1 LIESKSNKIQNNKTL
16 SKIEGKLKLSIK
28 GSVFMMNLNQAIILA
43 LDDLGGEGTI
53 KEVNEWIQKKYPNT
67 WKDVGTSLADMVPK
81 SLGGNSSSTVSDE
94 YRVLER
100 ISPGKYRLY
109 QNKGRLIDRKN

>member
-1 LIESKSNKIQNNKTL
+1 LF
-16 SKIEGKLKLSIK
+16 K
-28 GSVFMMNLNQAIILA
+28 GQVFYMNHYQAIILA

-53 KEVNEWIQKKYPNT
+53 KEVSDWIQIKYPKT
-67 WKDVGTSLADMVPK
+67 WKDVGTTLADMVPK

-100 ISPGKYRLY
+100 VAPGRYRLY
-109 QNKGRLIDRKN
+109 QKNANL